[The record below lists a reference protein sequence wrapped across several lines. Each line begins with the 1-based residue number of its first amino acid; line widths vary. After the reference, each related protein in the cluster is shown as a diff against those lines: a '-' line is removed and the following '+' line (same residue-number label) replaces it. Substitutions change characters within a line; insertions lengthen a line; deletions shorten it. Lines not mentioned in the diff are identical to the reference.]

1 MSKKIGTYET
11 SILPYEDCCTIFV
24 AKHPVTKPKADVI
37 RKHEHNL
44 DEKIDEMVER
54 ALETDEIINVS
65 TYRPQEDR

>member
-1 MSKKIGTYET
+1 M
-11 SILPYEDCCTIFV
+11 
-24 AKHPVTKPKADVI
+24 TKPKADVI

-65 TYRPQEDR
+65 TYRPQEER